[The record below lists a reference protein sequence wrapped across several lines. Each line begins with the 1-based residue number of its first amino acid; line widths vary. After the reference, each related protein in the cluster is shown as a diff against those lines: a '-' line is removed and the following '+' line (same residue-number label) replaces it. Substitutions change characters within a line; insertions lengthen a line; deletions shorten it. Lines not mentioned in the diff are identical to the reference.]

1 MKRSKLIE
9 ILQDKFKDTILYP
22 KLIGDANKSIYFK
35 NKKTDRTV
43 DFKCYSYNDRLSLE
57 HDSCI
62 WYFFIYEGTDDY
74 QEYRIPEEYTDIYI
88 EMIRDNYLEYLNKKC
103 ELDSSLK
110 QLRELRSSDIESK
123 IRDYKLSKVLNND

>member
-22 KLIGDANKSIYFK
+22 KLIGDAIYFK
-35 NKKTDRTV
+35 NRKTDRTV
-43 DFKCYSYNDRLSLE
+43 DFKCYYNDRLSLE

-74 QEYRIPEEYTDIYI
+74 QEYLIPEKDTDIYI

-110 QLRELRSSDIESK
+110 QLRELRSSDIETE
-123 IRDYKLSKVLNND
+123 IRDYKLNKVLK